1 MVKYGVIARNICNRL
16 VPTYRIVPAEGES
29 EVKIVFNPIEE
40 TPVQDRSASSRYFST
55 K

>member
-1 MVKYGVIARNICNRL
+1 MVKYGVIARNIHRKL

-29 EVKIVFNPIEE
+29 QVKIVFNPIEE
-40 TPVQDRSASSRYFST
+40 TPVQDRCTSSRYFST